1 MSKAKSTTDK
11 VAGKVKEATG
21 KITDDKE
28 LELKGKLQHEKGK
41 LEDKKDKVT
50 TKINN
55 KIDKTKRDMKK

>member
-28 LELKGKLQHEKGK
+28 LELKGKLQHEKGN